1 MSLTRR
7 QRDILAFISR
17 FLEQRGYAP
26 SLKEIGAEF
35 GLSSAA
41 TVHKHLAALE
51 ARGRIR
57 RSRGRRRFV
66 EVIPE
71 PAPSQGVDLPLRG
84 TVAADRAIEA
94 IETAET
100 LTVPSAMV
108 RRRDA
113 YVLRVSG
120 NSLLDEQ
127 IRDGDYLVVEAR
139 HDASDGETILA
150 LLDGKATLKR
160 FYREK
165 GRVRLQSA
173 NAIGAPVVVDARS
186 VRIEGVVTGLL
197 RHLMTAGSA
206 SPAEEVPG

>member
-7 QRDILAFISR
+7 QRDILSFISR
-17 FLEQRGYAP
+17 FLEKRGYAP

-71 PAPSQGVDLPLRG
+71 PAPSQGLDLPLRG
-84 TVAADRAIEA
+84 TLAAGRAIEA
-94 IETAET
+94 SETAET
-100 LTVPSAMV
+100 LTVPAAMV

-113 YVLRVSG
+113 YVLRVAG
-120 NSLLDEQ
+120 NSMLDEQ

-139 HDASDGETILA
+139 HEATDGETVVA

-160 FYREK
+160 FYGDK
-165 GRVRLQSA
+165 GRVRLQSTHA
-173 NAIGAPVVVDARS
+173 TGASLLLDSRAVS
-186 VRIEGVVTGLL
+186 IEGVVTGLL
-197 RHLMTAGSA
+197 RHL
-206 SPAEEVPG
+206 

>member
-7 QRDILAFISR
+7 QRDILSFISR
-17 FLEQRGYAP
+17 FLEKRGYAP

-66 EVIPE
+66 EVIPD
-71 PAPSQGVDLPLRG
+71 PAPSQGLDLPLRG
-84 TVAADRAIEA
+84 TLAAGRPIEA

-100 LTVPSAMV
+100 LTVPAAMV
-108 RRRDA
+108 HRRDA
-113 YVLRVSG
+113 YVLRVGG
-120 NSLLDEQ
+120 NSMLDEQ

-139 HDASDGETILA
+139 HEPNDGETVVA

-160 FYREK
+160 FYRDK

-173 NAIGAPVVVDARS
+173 NATGVPLVLDPRS
-186 VRIEGVVTGLL
+186 VSIEGVVTGLL
-197 RHLMTAGSA
+197 RHL
-206 SPAEEVPG
+206 

>member
-7 QRDILAFISR
+7 QRDILSFISR
-17 FLEQRGYAP
+17 FLERRGYAP

-71 PAPSQGVDLPLRG
+71 PAPAQGLDLPLRG
-84 TVAADRAIEA
+84 TIEAGRAIEVSA
-94 IETAET
+94 TAQT
-100 LTVPSAMV
+100 LTVPAAMV

-113 YVLRVSG
+113 YVLRVTG

-127 IRDGDYLVVEAR
+127 VRDGDYLVVEAR
-139 HDASDGETILA
+139 HEASDGETVVV
-150 LLDGKATLKR
+150 LLEGKATLKR

-173 NAIGAPVVVDARS
+173 NATAPVVLEARS
-186 VRIEGVVTGLL
+186 VSIEGVVTGLL
-197 RHLMTAGSA
+197 RHL
-206 SPAEEVPG
+206 